1 MFDDKKYLILDYIT
15 KEECYFE
22 NDFELFNCN
31 LCSCIEECYIKSCER
46 CNSEYV
52 KSIDYGGYN
61 TEEMFW
67 ESI

>member
-1 MFDDKKYLILDYIT
+1 MDSEKKILILDYIT
-15 KEECYFE
+15 EEECSFE
-22 NDFELFNCN
+22 NDAEIFDCAS
-31 LCSCIEECYIKSCER
+31 CSSIEDCYLKSCER

-52 KSIDYGGYN
+52 KSIEYGGYH